1 MTKLLVGAS
10 SDTGRV
16 REHNEDEVRMA
27 EPESEQVTGRGFLAA
42 VADGMGGH
50 ERGEVASNLAIETLF
65 TTFYD
70 AENEEAKVDAVALL
84 KEGFKA
90 SNDRIMAESATA
102 STGGSMGTTMVAAA
116 VANTQLTIA
125 NVGDSRA
132 YLVRAEA
139 ATQITRDHSLV
150 AEQVASG
157 VISAE
162 EARTSNYRNVITR
175 ALGHRPKVEVDIFEI
190 DLLPDDRVVL
200 CSDGVHGHVEADEV
214 ADITL
219 KQEPQEASQTL
230 IDLAMERGSTD
241 NVTAAVIWFNPVT
254 EEIVSAT
261 AEAPARDG
269 RRPQPVALIVILLLA
284 VAMAVLIGLE
294 FFQAIDLVTFLP

>member
-1 MTKLLVGAS
+1 MVKLLVGAS

-16 REHNEDEVRMA
+16 REHNEDEVRLA
-27 EPESEQVTGRGFLAA
+27 EPESSQVAERGFLVA

-65 TTFYD
+65 TSFYD
-70 AENEEAKVDAVALL
+70 EQSEEAKDDLVASL
-84 KEGFKA
+84 KQGFKA
-90 SNDRIMAESATA
+90 SNDRIMSESTTVS
-102 STGGSMGTTMVAAA
+102 STGSMGTTMVAAV
-116 VANTQLTIA
+116 VAGSQLTIA

-157 VISAE
+157 VITAE

-175 ALGHRPKVEVDIFEI
+175 ALGHRPKVDVDVFEI

-200 CSDGVHGHVEADEV
+200 CSDGVHGHIEADEL
-214 ADITL
+214 AAIIL
-219 KQEPQEASQTL
+219 KQGPQEASKEL
-230 IDLAMERGSTD
+230 IDVAMDHGSTD
-241 NVTAAVIWFNPVT
+241 NVTAAILWFDPVK
-254 EEIVSAT
+254 EEVVVAT
-261 AEAPARDG
+261 AEAPTASG
-269 RRPQPVALIVILLLA
+269 GGGGLSPVIIIVVLIIVIAAVIAGLLLTNTIA
-284 VAMAVLIGLE
+284 
-294 FFQAIDLVTFLP
+294 LP

>member
-16 REHNEDEVRMA
+16 RDHNEDEVRLA
-27 EPESEQVTGRGFLAA
+27 ELDSDQVTGRGFLVA

-70 AENEEAKVDAVALL
+70 ESSEETKVDLVALL

-116 VANTQLTIA
+116 LSNTQLTIA

-200 CSDGVHGHVEADEV
+200 CSDGVHGHVEPDEV
-214 ADITL
+214 ASITL
-219 KQEPQEASQTL
+219 KQSPQEASKEL

-241 NVTAAVIWFNPVT
+241 NVTAAIIWFDPAT

-261 AEAPARDG
+261 AEAPAASGG
-269 RRPQPVALIVILLLA
+269 RRLSP
-284 VAMAVLIGLE
+284 VLILVLLVVVIAAIVAGLY
-294 FFQAIDLVTFLP
+294 FSGMFG